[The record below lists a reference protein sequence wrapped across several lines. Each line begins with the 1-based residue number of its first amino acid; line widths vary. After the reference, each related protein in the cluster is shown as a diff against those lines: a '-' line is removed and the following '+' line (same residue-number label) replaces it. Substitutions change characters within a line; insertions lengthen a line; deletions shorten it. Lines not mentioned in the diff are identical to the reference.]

1 MRTDI
6 PAAPPELMDTAV
18 AVYRYAIMC
27 GHVDAG
33 TVASELGMGPA
44 EAAEAC
50 ENLLDLKLLME
61 KDTEGTLIPVH
72 PDLALTVLNEPLADE
87 IRRREQA
94 IDVNTRRIQ
103 RISEDLARAAARPQG
118 TEGVYLVSDPAE
130 VQREIDA
137 ASLRCTREVV
147 VMRPGGWKREG
158 RRADA
163 VSTEASMFK
172 RGITRRMLFQH
183 TTRASLG
190 MRSYVA
196 RTAEHGGLVR
206 TTSESLE
213 RMFVFDRQ
221 LAFIPTDPQGDAP
234 SGAAM
239 ITHPVVVDFLYRGFE
254 RAWAGAMPFE
264 GRDVSYDEVSAD
276 IKLSL
281 LRMMASGLKDEVIA
295 NRLGM
300 AARTCRRHMSAIMDE
315 LGATSR
321 FQAGIKIA
329 QMGVLS
335 PEYAL
340 DAARDGRDDAHP
352 SW

>member
-1 MRTDI
+1 MRPDI
-6 PAAPPELMDTAV
+6 PAALPELMDTAIT
-18 AVYRYAIMC
+18 VYRYAVMC
-27 GHVDAG
+27 GHINAG
-33 TVASELGMGPA
+33 TVASELGMNPA

-50 ENLLDLKLLME
+50 GNLLDLKLLLE
-61 KDTEGTLIPVH
+61 KDTDGTLIPVH
-72 PDLALTVLNEPLADE
+72 PDLALTVLNEPLVDE
-87 IRRREQA
+87 IRRREEV

-103 RISEDLARAAARPQG
+103 RISDDLARAAARPRD
-118 TEGVYLVSDPAE
+118 TDGVRLVPDPAE

-137 ASLRCTREVV
+137 ASLRCTREVL
-147 VMRPGGWKREG
+147 VMQPGGWKRES
-158 RRADA
+158 RHAA
-163 VSTEASMFK
+163 STEASAFK
-172 RGITRRMLFQH
+172 RGVDRRMLFQH
-183 TTRASLG
+183 TARAGLG
-190 MRSYVA
+190 MRSYVG
-196 RTAEHGGLVR
+196 RIAEHGGQVR
-206 TTSESLE
+206 TTSVSLE
-213 RMFVFDRQ
+213 RMFIFDGQ
-221 LAFIPTDPQGDAP
+221 VAFIPIDPAGDEP

-239 ITHPVVVDFLYRGFE
+239 ITHPVVVGFLRRGFE
-254 RAWAGAMPFE
+254 RVWAGAMPFE
-264 GRDVSYDEVSAD
+264 SGTASYDEVSAD

-281 LRMMASGLKDEVIA
+281 LRLMASGLKDEVIA

-335 PEYAL
+335 PEYAV